1 MDSVPSGWKE
11 RIVPNLAAPDSLILL
26 IYGFFMLTAGF
37 SLKPAM
43 TNSQQFMQAGRAM
56 PGWLCGVAM
65 LGASLGSL
73 EVLGMGEAGARYG
86 LPSVAFFALG
96 SIPAMLFAGL
106 YLMPVFYGSNSLA
119 DSSAQKPGAVAARS
133 IPEYL
138 GLRFD
143 RKTRALNAL
152 MFAAMSAFGA
162 GIALYAMARVFVAL
176 HVFDQ
181 VAITLNLPPTGTL
194 LLAMA
199 LPAALVLAYVLLG
212 GLGAAMYNQAL
223 QFCLIIAGLLPMVLL
238 GLKRIGGWSGL
249 KATVPANSFHPGTH
263 PMGAGVVVLAVGA
276 GFVLG
281 GATWCTDFRL
291 LQAAM
296 AAKNVEAAR
305 RGPMI
310 AAALRVFVVIVLI
323 LPGLIA
329 VGLPTPHTSIVI
341 HNDNGVIYHEITVVP
356 PAVEAGGGLVP
367 AKADTDGKPV
377 KGADGHAVLDYAM
390 ATPNMLL
397 QFLPAGLLGLGLT
410 ALLACLMGGVAAGVT
425 SFSTVFTCDI
435 FQAFLA
441 KNAADKRLLAV
452 ARWAAVGGMML
463 SFAAACAAMRFDS
476 PLDAILLVF
485 AVVNAPLFA
494 ALLLGAFWRRATG
507 HGAFAGLIAGAAAA
521 LLHHGLSLPRGEQP
535 GIQGGWITVLHHP
548 SSDLA
553 LGLGTAMLA
562 FLVSLLVA
570 AAVSLFT
577 NAAQA
582 EELNGLVFSLTAR
595 PPAIWAWWKRPEAMA
610 AAILLAAIAASLIF
624 I

>member
-1 MDSVPSGWKE
+1 
-11 RIVPNLAAPDSLILL
+11 
-26 IYGFFMLTAGF
+26 
-37 SLKPAM
+37 
-43 TNSQQFMQAGRAM
+43 
-56 PGWLCGVAM
+56 
-65 LGASLGSL
+65 
-73 EVLGMGEAGARYG
+73 
-86 LPSVAFFALG
+86 
-96 SIPAMLFAGL
+96 
-106 YLMPVFYGSNSLA
+106 
-119 DSSAQKPGAVAARS
+119 
-133 IPEYL
+133 
-138 GLRFD
+138 
-143 RKTRALNAL
+143 
-152 MFAAMSAFGA
+152 
-162 GIALYAMARVFVAL
+162 
-176 HVFDQ
+176 
-181 VAITLNLPPTGTL
+181 
-194 LLAMA
+194 
-199 LPAALVLAYVLLG
+199 
-212 GLGAAMYNQAL
+212 
-223 QFCLIIAGLLPMVLL
+223 
-238 GLKRIGGWSGL
+238 
-249 KATVPANSFHPGTH
+249 
-263 PMGAGVVVLAVGA
+263 
-276 GFVLG
+276 
-281 GATWCTDFRL
+281 
-291 LQAAM
+291 
-296 AAKNVEAAR
+296 
-305 RGPMI
+305 
-310 AAALRVFVVIVLI
+310 
-323 LPGLIA
+323 
-329 VGLPTPHTSIVI
+329 
-341 HNDNGVIYHEITVVP
+341 
-356 PAVEAGGGLVP
+356 
-367 AKADTDGKPV
+367 
-377 KGADGHAVLDYAM
+377 M

-582 EELNGLVFSLTAR
+582 EELNGLVFSLIAR
-595 PPAIWAWWKRPEAMA
+595 PPSIWAWWKRPEAMA